1 MDFWLG
7 IAVVFATLTGP
18 LLAVLVTRTRDK
30 RGQRRSRQMEVFRAL
45 MRSRRSSLSL
55 EYVTALNT
63 VEVEFPGV
71 KPVGSAQRELFRHLS
86 LSPQPPDW
94 LDRLRRLQTRLP
106 YAMAKVSRLRDGAIA
121 RFRRR
126 LLTPSLGQ
134 RGGGANGSSASHS
147 PTAGRS
153 SASKGCYR
161 GKTDYRCARK

>member
-18 LLAVLVTRTRDK
+18 LLAVLVTRTRDQ

-86 LSPQPPDW
+86 
-94 LDRLRRLQTRLP
+94 
-106 YAMAKVSRLRDGAIA
+106 
-121 RFRRR
+121 
-126 LLTPSLGQ
+126 
-134 RGGGANGSSASHS
+134 
-147 PTAGRS
+147 
-153 SASKGCYR
+153 
-161 GKTDYRCARK
+161 